1 MSKGLRSLGTAVYR
15 SLATAQPAFQQHKS
29 LAQFTHARSGIF
41 GPVSQKFRPIL
52 ANPNAAALC
61 RALSS
66 VPDNAGTRAFKKPTI
81 EMAKSMPRAYSE
93 MSNETLLVFSAA
105 SDFGANRE
113 RLIREIMVVDKVDWD
128 GAQPRLKEMEL
139 ANKELMFYG
148 TLPYKIGF
156 VGSVGIAIVSF
167 PLCFHL
173 DTVLWFNEHYVTADV
188 AEPKDLETPLEV
200 GSWAWSWMEPP
211 LGQFSFFLLCF
222 AFARNQLINLGIKP
236 YTDWLKTFRAKRL
249 QKKYPQYDDDVV
261 HDFAVNDDW
270 E

>member
-1 MSKGLRSLGTAVYR
+1 MAAKSFKIIASAFHQPSMSARASPLIYAQSMSMPFIQIRSVNMVSSNFKN
-15 SLATAQPAFQQHKS
+15 SLSMPKVS
-29 LAQFTHARSGIF
+29 RPLSS
-41 GPVSQKFRPIL
+41 GPVTS
-52 ANPNAAALC
+52 AN
-61 RALSS
+61 R
-66 VPDNAGTRAFKKPTI
+66 TFKKPTL
-81 EMAKSMPRAYSE
+81 EMAKAMPRAYSE
-93 MSNETLLVFSAA
+93 MSNETLLVYAA
-105 SDFGANRE
+105 QQDFGANRE
-113 RLIREIMVVDKVDWD
+113 RLIREIMYVDNVDWD
-128 GAQPRLKEMEL
+128 GAQPRLQAIEI
-139 ANKELMFYG
+139 ANKELMFFG

-156 VGSVGIAIVSF
+156 VGSVTIAIASI

-236 YTDWLKTFRAKRL
+236 YTDWLKNFRASRL
-249 QKKYPQYDDDVV
+249 QKKFPQYDADVV